1 MDDRRSPL
9 ILRGQIRSD
18 QKGTLC
24 CREIS
29 PGGKVLTPPFWI
41 LILILILPLQVC
53 ELSRHKIQWFGPVK
67 QATGGFLRPASK
79 HTIFWF
85 DFFTWL
91 LALTLV
97 FAVPSPLAGYC
108 APPVTFCGVT
118 DETCSMDRIS
128 AELHLAVITHTH
140 AHLVPGLI
148 RSVASGAFHRYGV
161 LESSEPTN

>member
-29 PGGKVLTPPFWI
+29 PGGKVLTPPFWL
-41 LILILILPLQVC
+41 LILLPLQVC
-53 ELSRHKIQWFGPVK
+53 ELSRHNIQWFDPVK
-67 QATGGFLRPASK
+67 RAAGDSLWPASN
-79 HTIFWF
+79 IRSFGF

-91 LALTLV
+91 LTLTLV